1 MPTVFPLTRDAQP
14 SWSVA
19 CRAVL
24 YAGVLTVTTLVST
37 SCLYPPRPVYRP
49 NARPPVAQTGAARG
63 DAAVREP
70 DDVQY
75 LRARQLIIPVIGV
88 EPEELHDDFS
98 AARGGGRRHNAIDIL
113 APYGTPVVAADAGY
127 ILRLSRN
134 RAGGIVV
141 YATDPE
147 ERVVYYYAHLAGYFE
162 GLSAGKQIA
171 KGDTLG
177 YVGTSGNA
185 PENTPHLHFQIMRM
199 RGGGRYWNGEP
210 FNPYPLLRHAVR
222 PKREDPVAQIA
233 APPGAPRPADP
244 RPVDPEPPPVP
255 PRSRR

>member
-1 MPTVFPLTRDAQP
+1 MPTVLPLTRHAQP

-24 YAGVLTVTTLVST
+24 STGALTVITLIST
-37 SCLYPPRPVYRP
+37 SCVYTPRPVYRP
-49 NARPPVAQTGAARG
+49 NARPPVEQTGALRG
-63 DAAVREP
+63 DSVVREP

-75 LRARQLIIPVIGV
+75 LRARRLIIPVVGV
-88 EPEELHDDFS
+88 EPEDLHDDFNATRS
-98 AARGGGRRHNAIDIL
+98 GGRRHHAIDIL
-113 APYGTPVVAADAGY
+113 APYGTPIIAADAGY

-134 RAGGIVV
+134 RAGGTVV
-141 YATDPE
+141 YATDSE

-162 GLSAGKQIA
+162 GLSAGKPIA

-199 RGGGRYWNGEP
+199 GGGGRYWNGEP
-210 FNPYPLLRHAVR
+210 FNPYPLLRHASR
-222 PKREDPVAQIA
+222 PKREDPVAQVVTPQA
-233 APPGAPRPADP
+233 APRPAEP
-244 RPVDPEPPPVP
+244 PPDPEPPPVP

>member
-1 MPTVFPLTRDAQP
+1 MPTVLPPTRHAQP

-19 CRAVL
+19 CRAAF
-24 YAGVLTVTTLVST
+24 YAGALTVTALVST
-37 SCLYPPRPVYRP
+37 SCLYAPRPVYRP
-49 NARPPVAQTGAARG
+49 KTRPPIQQTGAARI

-70 DDVQY
+70 DDLKY
-75 LRARQLIIPVIGV
+75 LRSRGLIIPVIGV
-88 EPEELHDDFS
+88 EPERLRDDFH
-98 AARGGGRRHNAIDIL
+98 AKRGGGRRHNAIDIL
-113 APYGTPVVAADAGY
+113 APYGTPVVAADDGY

-134 RAGGIVV
+134 RAGGIVI

-147 ERVVYYYAHLAGYFE
+147 QRVAYYYAHLAGYHD
-162 GLSAGKQIA
+162 GLSAGKPIA

-185 PENTPHLHFQIMRM
+185 PENTPHLHFQIMRI

-210 FNPYPLLRHAVR
+210 LNPYPLLRQAAR
-222 PKREDPVAQIA
+222 PKRDDPVAQA
-233 APPGAPRPADP
+233 APQPEPKPNPEP
-244 RPVDPEPPPVP
+244 RPVNPDPPVP